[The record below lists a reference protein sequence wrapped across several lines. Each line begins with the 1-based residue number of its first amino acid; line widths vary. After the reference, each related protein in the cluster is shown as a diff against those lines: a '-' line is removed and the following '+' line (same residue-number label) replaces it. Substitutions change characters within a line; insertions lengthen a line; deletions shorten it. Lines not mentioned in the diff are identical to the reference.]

1 MENEAGVAT
10 PYITVT
16 EAREKAEVTRV
27 TIITWCREYGI
38 GVKVGGR
45 WRVDPI
51 ELGFILDGSMHSSL
65 ARKEKEIQ

>member
-1 MENEAGVAT
+1 MGIEAGVT
-10 PYITVT
+10 NPDITVT
-16 EAREKAEVTRV
+16 EARRIAEVSRV

-38 GVKVGGR
+38 GKKVGGR